1 MDNSAKGYVPS
12 ITILGRT
19 DLSHY
24 FKRIYFK
31 TKKFLSP
38 LMCLV
43 IWEAIVR
50 MGVINPFFCPAPT
63 SIVKELYGLIFANE
77 LWINLY
83 DSIFRA
89 VFGYLLAA
97 FFGIGVGLAV
107 VWSKIM
113 EDLIDPLIELVRPVS
128 TFAVIPIFF
137 IWFGIGDVSKVL
149 IIAKAC
155 FFPIVLNTIAGI
167 KGVDPKLI
175 QAARSLGAQGFALWT
190 KVLIPSALPMIST
203 GMRVATSMSV
213 TTLVGVEMLSADSGI
228 GFMVIDA
235 QRVFATEKMFAGI
248 LILSLLGF
256 FFDRLARLIQHH
268 ILAWHKGV

>member
-1 MDNSAKGYVPS
+1 MNHSATG
-12 ITILGRT
+12 
-19 DLSHY
+19 LSQPATLVNRPNLFY
-24 FKRIYFK
+24 SFKPVYLK

-38 LMCLV
+38 IMCLL
-43 IWEAIVR
+43 IWESVVR

-63 SIVKELYGLIFANE
+63 SIVKELYALVSTGE
-77 LWINLY
+77 LWAHLQ
-83 DSIFRA
+83 DSVFRA
-89 VFGYLLAA
+89 VCGYLLAA
-97 FFGIGVGLAV
+97 LLGISVGLLVA
-107 VWSKIM
+107 WSRFM
-113 EDLIDPLIELVRPVS
+113 EDLVDPLIELIRPVS

-149 IIAKAC
+149 IITKAC

-175 QAARSLGAQGFALWT
+175 QAARSLGAEGFTLWT

-248 LILSLLGF
+248 LILSALGF
-256 FFDRLARLIQHH
+256 SFDRVARLIQHR
-268 ILAWHKGV
+268 ILAWHKGF

>member
-1 MDNSAKGYVPS
+1 MDNSAKGFVQS
-12 ITILGRT
+12 IIPIDKP
-19 DLSHY
+19 DLFIY
-24 FKRIYFK
+24 FKPLYLK

-38 LMCLV
+38 VMCLV
-43 IWEAIVR
+43 IWELIVK
-50 MGVINPFFCPAPT
+50 MGIINPFFCPAPT
-63 SIVKELYGLIFANE
+63 SIAKELYGLVFTNE

-83 DSIFRA
+83 DSLFRA
-89 VFGYLLAA
+89 VCGYFLAA
-97 FFGIGVGLAV
+97 LFGVGVGLIV
-107 VWSKIM
+107 VWSKFM

-175 QAARSLGAQGFALWT
+175 QAARSLGAKGFALWT

-203 GMRVATSMSV
+203 GLRVATSMSV

-248 LILSLLGF
+248 LVLSALGF
-256 FFDRLARLIQHH
+256 SFDRLARLMQNRV
-268 ILAWHKGV
+268 LSWHKGI

>member
-1 MDNSAKGYVPS
+1 MDGSVKGLSRPAVPVNK
-12 ITILGRT
+12 T
-19 DLSHY
+19 DLLCSL
-24 FKRIYFK
+24 RPLLNK
-31 TKKFLSP
+31 TKKVLSP
-38 LMCLV
+38 LICLM
-43 IWEAIVR
+43 IWELIVR
-50 MGVINPFFCPAPT
+50 LEFINPFFCPAPT
-63 SIVKELYGLIFANE
+63 SIVRELYSLVCTGE
-77 LWINLY
+77 LWMHLY
-83 DSIFRA
+83 DSVTRA
-89 VFGYLLAA
+89 LCGYSLAA
-97 FFGIGVGLAV
+97 LAGVGVGLLVA
-107 VWSKIM
+107 WSRFM

-175 QAARSLGAQGFALWT
+175 QAARSLGAEGVALWT
-190 KVLIPSALPMIST
+190 RVLIPSALPMIST

-248 LILSLLGF
+248 LILSALGF
-256 FFDRLARLIQHH
+256 FFDRVARLVQHRV
-268 ILAWHKGV
+268 LVWHKGV

>member
-1 MDNSAKGYVPS
+1 
-12 ITILGRT
+12 
-19 DLSHY
+19 
-24 FKRIYFK
+24 
-31 TKKFLSP
+31 
-38 LMCLV
+38 MCLV
-43 IWEAIVR
+43 AWELIVR
-50 MGVINPFFCPAPT
+50 IGFINPFFCPAPT
-63 SIVKELYGLIFANE
+63 AIIKELYTLVFTGE
-77 LWINLY
+77 LWMHLY
-83 DSIFRA
+83 DSVFRA
-89 VFGYLLAA
+89 VCGYFFAALFGVS
-97 FFGIGVGLAV
+97 VGLAV
-107 VWSKIM
+107 AGSRFM
-113 EDLIDPLIELVRPVS
+113 ENLLDPLIELIRPVS

-149 IIAKAC
+149 IITKAC

-175 QAARSLGAQGFALWT
+175 QAARSLGAEGFTLWSR
-190 KVLIPSALPMIST
+190 VLVPSALPMILT

-248 LILSLLGF
+248 LVLSALGF
-256 FFDRLARLIQHH
+256 SFDRAARLIQHR

>member
-1 MDNSAKGYVPS
+1 MDNSAKGFVQPIS
-12 ITILGRT
+12 IINKP
-19 DLSHY
+19 DLLCY
-24 FKRIYFK
+24 FKPLYLK

-38 LMCLV
+38 IMCLL
-43 IWEAIVR
+43 IWELIVR
-50 MGVINPFFCPAPT
+50 MGIINPFFCPAPT
-63 SIVKELYGLIFANE
+63 SIIKELYGLVFASE

-89 VFGYLLAA
+89 VCGYFLAA
-97 FFGIGVGLAV
+97 LSGIGVGLIV
-107 VWSKIM
+107 VWSKFM

-167 KGVDPKLI
+167 KGVDSKLI
-175 QAARSLGAQGFALWT
+175 QAARSLGAEGFALWT

-248 LILSLLGF
+248 LILSALGF
-256 FFDRLARLIQHH
+256 SFDRLARLIQHRV
-268 ILAWHKGV
+268 LAWHKGV